1 MHKRDSSDEQIG
13 HFQITMTAADPST
26 IFLATYAKCSGSIRI
41 GPEQMFIALLSEFQM
56 QYLDI
61 YTDIIYL

>member
-1 MHKRDSSDEQIG
+1 MHKLDSFDKQIG

-26 IFLATYAKCSGSIRI
+26 IFLATYAKYSGSIRI
-41 GPEQMFIALLSEFQM
+41 GLEQMFIALLSEFQM
-56 QYLDI
+56 HYLEI